1 MEEKINVIVAP
12 TIRNLVTKANEKK
25 LTKDSIIS
33 IVKDNA
39 QYVLIYC

>member
-12 TIRNLVTKANEKK
+12 TIRSLVTKANEKK
-25 LTKDSIIS
+25 LTKDAIIS
-33 IVKDNA
+33 IVNDNA